1 MNESN
6 DDQKFEGYECTRC
19 PENVKL
25 LGYKIIDKQKNYQR
39 TSSTKRK
46 KAQTNIISYF
56 KNDEPLLLF
65 EQKFFG
71 SSHRIR
77 LTPRTTLSG
86 RILREEAIK
95 AKTKIDKIFGQS
107 ENPTLYWREFL
118 AELKD
123 YSQDFATVDLLVNEV
138 SSIVEKIGT
147 EKFTAL

>member
-1 MNESN
+1 MEIYL
-6 DDQKFEGYECTRC
+6 GYECTRC

-71 SSHRIR
+71 SS
-77 LTPRTTLSG
+77 RT
-86 RILREEAIK
+86 EVMV
-95 AKTKIDKIFGQS
+95 
-107 ENPTLYWREFL
+107 
-118 AELKD
+118 
-123 YSQDFATVDLLVNEV
+123 ATGISFSVIEINLLLI
-138 SSIVEKIGT
+138 S
-147 EKFTAL
+147 L